1 MKGDRPKYLTRAL
14 KRLLEESGSALRSEK
29 TLAAEFS
36 ARLLRDVDD
45 ALYHIPQGRQRPET
59 TIDRAD
65 ADERG
70 GAQPELTSIGRAL

>member
-45 ALYHIPQGRQRPET
+45 ALYHMGRQRPET
-59 TIDRAD
+59 TVDRAD

-70 GAQPELTSIGRAL
+70 GAQPELTSIGRAP